1 MEYLK
6 LIIEQ
11 KKKELASLEDLLQK
25 YNISF
30 NELTHTYMEA
40 IDFTLE
46 AKEKVTKEVPT
57 KEWRT
62 THDEN
67 IEYLSRRT
75 TPEIVKELTTR
86 LNSTNLTKFVNNCKD
101 RGSKFFVDKIT
112 SDNFFTWSETPEG
125 STFWSELL

>member
-11 KKKELASLEDLLQK
+11 KKKELASLEDLLRE

-46 AKEKVTKEVPT
+46 AKEKVTEEVPT
-57 KEWRT
+57 KEERT
-62 THDEN
+62 THYEN
-67 IEYLSRRT
+67 INYLRKRT
-75 TPEIVKELTTR
+75 TPEIIEKLTTR
-86 LNSTNLTKFVNNCKD
+86 LNSTNLTKFVNNCKEK
-101 RGSKFFVDKIT
+101 GSEDFVYRTT
-112 SDNFFTWSETPEG
+112 SSDFFTWGDTPEG
-125 STFWSELL
+125 SSFWTKLL